1 MEELY
6 GYIERITFH
15 NPDNGFTVAWLKA
28 PRQKDLVCVVGTMAA
43 VRPGETVRVS
53 GEWQNHMVH
62 GRQFAAID
70 CQPEAPS
77 DIVGIK
83 KYLGSGL
90 VKGIG
95 PAYAERIVNFFGE
108 ETLRVIDQT
117 PEKLKTIPGIGDKRI
132 DFIKSCWDEQKSIRD
147 VMIFLQ
153 SQDISPAFAQK
164 IYKTYGSGCIEV
176 VKENPYALARDMI
189 GIGFKSADK
198 VAKKMGIAKD
208 SPKRVDAGIEFVLSE
223 MSGGGH
229 VCYPL
234 DELTERTRE
243 MLEVDADLV
252 ALRVESLAKEDRIR
266 LAWIFHS
273 LSDNLDSLSLHLRP
287 QMPSSCRLD
296 NAAWH
301 LRTNPEQHPAQLA
314 SRDCEKSKPAKIP
327 VEDGRRV
334 FVWLK
339 ALFMS
344 ELGIAKELKR
354 IRYAPARLRKVDVDK
369 AVDWVEEKLNIQLAK
384 HQALAVKKSISEKCH
399 IITGGPGTGKS
410 TITHCVLQITEKL
423 TQNIV
428 LAAPTGRA
436 AKRMTEITGRKAS
449 TIHSLLEFDFKRG
462 GFKRNRENPLRCD
475 LIIVD
480 EASMIDTVL
489 MNQLLKALPDHAR
502 VIFVGDVNQ
511 LPSVGPGN
519 VLKDLI
525 ETKKIPVTTLNEIF
539 RQARGSKII
548 TNAHRIN
555 QGIFPDLETEKES
568 DFFYVECQEPEEVLE
583 KIVSLTTGRL
593 ARRYGLDPLHDI
605 QILTPM
611 KRGVIGTENI
621 NVVLQE
627 KFNPGG
633 NPLYRAGRKF
643 LVHDKVMQ
651 IRNNYDKEVYNGD
664 IGFISF
670 IDHIEQMM
678 IIRFDNRDVE
688 YDFSDLDELILAYA
702 VSIHKSQGSE
712 YPCVLIPVH
721 TTHFIMLHRNL
732 LYTGVTR
739 GKKLVIL
746 LGTKKALA
754 IAVQNDE
761 VKLRYTA
768 LKDAIRGEIEQIE

>member
-6 GYIERITFH
+6 GYIERITFQ

-28 PRQKDLVCVVGTMAA
+28 PRVRDLICLVGTMTA
-43 VRPGETVRVS
+43 VRPGETVRVV
-53 GEWQNHMVH
+53 GGWQNHMVH
-62 GRQFAAID
+62 GRQFSVTD

-108 ETLRVIDQT
+108 ETLRVIDQN
-117 PEKLKTIPGIGDKRI
+117 PEKLKTIPGIGKKRI
-132 DFIKSCWDEQKSIRD
+132 DLIKSCWDEQKSIRD

-164 IYKTYGSGCIEV
+164 IYKTYGDGCIDV
-176 VKENPYALARDMI
+176 IKDNPYTLAWDMI

-198 VAKKMGIAKD
+198 VAKKMGIAND

-223 MSGGGH
+223 LSGDGH

-234 DELTERTRE
+234 DELTEIARE
-243 MLEVDADLV
+243 MLEVDADLI
-252 ALRVESLAKEDRIR
+252 AMRIESLAEADRIR
-266 LAWIFHS
+266 LAK
-273 LSDNLDSLSLHLRP
+273 LP
-287 QMPSSCRLD
+287 Q
-296 NAAWH
+296 
-301 LRTNPEQHPAQLA
+301 E
-314 SRDCEKSKPAKIP
+314 E
-327 VEDGRRV
+327 GRRL
-334 FVWLK
+334 FVWSK
-339 ALFMS
+339 SLFLS

-354 IRYAPARLRKVDVDK
+354 IRQALPHLREVNAGK
-369 AVDWVEEKLNIQLAK
+369 AIEWAEENLSIKLAK
-384 HQALAVKKSISEKCH
+384 NQALAVKKSLTEKCH

-410 TITHCVLQITEKL
+410 TITNCVLQITGKL
-423 TQNIV
+423 TNKIL

-449 TIHSLLEFDFKRG
+449 TIHSLLEIDFKKG
-462 GFKRNRENPLRCD
+462 GFKKNRDNPLDCD

-489 MNQLLKALPDHAR
+489 MNQFLKALPDHAR
-502 VIFVGDVNQ
+502 IIFVGDINQ

-525 ETKKIPVTTLNEIF
+525 AAKMIPVTTLNEIF
-539 RQARGSKII
+539 RQAKGSKII

-555 QGIFPDLETEKES
+555 EGIFPDLEADPEG

-583 KIVSLTTGRL
+583 KIVGLQTSRL
-593 ARRYGLDPLHDI
+593 ARRYGFNPLHDI
-605 QILTPM
+605 QILSPM

-621 NVVLQE
+621 NLALQE
-627 KFNPGG
+627 KFNPKGEL
-633 NPLYRAGRKF
+633 LYRAGRKF
-643 LVHDKVMQ
+643 FAGDKVMQ
-651 IRNNYDKEVYNGD
+651 IRNNYDKEVFNGD

-670 IDHIEQMM
+670 IDHFEQLM
-678 IIRFDNRDVE
+678 IVRFDDRDVE
-688 YDFSDLDELILAYA
+688 YDFCDLDELVLAYA

-739 GKKLVIL
+739 GKRLVIL
-746 LGTKKALA
+746 LGTKRAVA
-754 IAVQNDE
+754 IAVKNDE
-761 VKLRYTA
+761 VKKRYTA
-768 LKDAIRGEIEQIE
+768 LVEAMRGEIEQLGGLLQE